1 MNPTIKKLHNVAQ
14 KSSRT
19 IIGLMSGTSL
29 DGLDIA
35 LCEIQGHGRA
45 TKAELLNFES
55 IPYDPELK
63 RRLKAITSVPKASLE
78 EVTVLHSFLG
88 NYHGELILE
97 TLKKW
102 GINHSQ
108 IDCIASHGQTI
119 YHAPKRQ
126 HNQLDMSNATLQVGD
141 GDHLAHTTGILT
153 ISDFRQKHTA
163 AGGEGA
169 PMAAFVDEMLFTHDN
184 EERILLNIGGIANF
198 TYLPPHASDI
208 KPITTDTGPG
218 NTLID
223 NAMQKYFDKDFDKDG
238 QIARQGSI
246 NKTALSALKSASYFQ
261 ESIPKTTGPEVFN
274 LNWVDDQL
282 TKAGIQNLSS
292 VDLIATL
299 TRLTA
304 ETIAEA
310 IKKISNNTA
319 DPSLYVSGGGF
330 HNPILMEWLRES
342 LPDFTIS
349 SFKKLG
355 FNPDAKEAV
364 IFAILANEM
373 LAGKGFSMDPETDNE
388 KKINFGKISFP
399 H

>member
-1 MNPTIKKLHNVAQ
+1 
-14 KSSRT
+14 
-19 IIGLMSGTSL
+19 
-29 DGLDIA
+29 
-35 LCEIQGHGRA
+35 
-45 TKAELLNFES
+45 
-55 IPYDPELK
+55 
-63 RRLKAITSVPKASLE
+63 
-78 EVTVLHSFLG
+78 
-88 NYHGELILE
+88 
-97 TLKKW
+97 
-102 GINHSQ
+102 
-108 IDCIASHGQTI
+108 
-119 YHAPKRQ
+119 
-126 HNQLDMSNATLQVGD
+126 
-141 GDHLAHTTGILT
+141 
-153 ISDFRQKHTA
+153 
-163 AGGEGA
+163 
-169 PMAAFVDEMLFTHDN
+169 
-184 EERILLNIGGIANF
+184 
-198 TYLPPHASDI
+198 
-208 KPITTDTGPG
+208 
-218 NTLID
+218 
-223 NAMQKYFDKDFDKDG
+223 MQKYFDKDFDKDG